1 MGDCTFDDITRVV
14 VNKQINLFG
23 ERFLLKIHRNTINYS
38 YFVEVS
44 VSDRDIHQ
52 RKKLLSLI
60 NVSVRDRNVNKVR
73 IIGCVSMNF

>member
-14 VNKQINLFG
+14 VNKRINLFG

-52 RKKLLSLI
+52 RKKLLPLI